1 MKSGVLQI
9 EEERGETLQALGRA
23 SFILHIFQRAALGG
37 FTLIFTWCKPCSQLP
52 GSRFSGVGCDGSW
65 KMRLDKIPATT
76 LSHQSFLF
84 KKKKKKT
91 SLWLRGSFACG
102 FPSNCLAPALCK
114 RAVAGAAL

>member
-1 MKSGVLQI
+1 MKSGALQI
-9 EEERGETLQALGRA
+9 EEEKEETLQALGRA
-23 SFILHIFQRAALGG
+23 SFILHIFQRAAPGG

-52 GSRFSGVGCDGSW
+52 GSSFSGVGCDRSW
-65 KMRLDKIPATT
+65 KMRLDKTLATT

-84 KKKKKKT
+84 KKKKKT

-114 RAVAGAAL
+114 RAVAGAVL

>member
-9 EEERGETLQALGRA
+9 EEEKGETLQALGRA

-76 LSHQSFLF
+76 LSHQSFLL
-84 KKKKKKT
+84 KKKNKNFPVAP
-91 SLWLRGSFACG
+91 WEFCLRFSE
-102 FPSNCLAPALCK
+102 
-114 RAVAGAAL
+114 